1 MVNLQ
6 LLMVVTQ
13 TGLSLS
19 AMQSVEEE
27 PWLAR
32 ETAPILHLIYVE
44 RLALGQLK
52 RLLHATK
59 KNALVSQSSAQ

>member
-13 TGLSLS
+13 IGLSLS
-19 AMQSVEEE
+19 VMQNVEEE

-32 ETAPILHLIYVE
+32 EAAPILHLIYVE
-44 RLALGQLK
+44 GLALGLPK